1 MAVSYDAARVAL
13 AGRRRQVIDAEG
25 YVLVGG
31 RSTRFGSSKALHEL
45 DGLPMALHVAEVL
58 GSRLSVVTLV
68 GDPDL
73 YAELGM
79 PVIADH
85 TPGAGPLGGI
95 VTALT
100 HTRRRWCI
108 VAACDMPLANAT
120 VVDQLL
126 SAARADGVDAIVPQ
140 TPDGRL
146 QPLFAAYA
154 KSGLGTLE
162 SALLQ
167 GKRKVSDALDSLSWA
182 KLAVDDARS
191 FTNINY
197 PSDLPAGR

>member
-1 MAVSYDAARVAL
+1 MTVRYDASRVAL
-13 AGRRRQVIDAEG
+13 AGRRQAIEAEG

-31 RSTRFGSSKALHEL
+31 RSSRFGSPKALHVL
-45 DGLPMALHVAEVL
+45 DGLPMAMRMVEVL
-58 GSRLSVVTLV
+58 ASRLSVVTLV

-85 TPGAGPLGGI
+85 IPGAGPLGGI
-95 VTALT
+95 VAALQ
-100 HTRRRWCI
+100 HTSRRWSI
-108 VAACDMPLANAT
+108 VAACDMPQANAT
-120 VVDQLL
+120 IVDELL
-126 SAARADGVDAIVPQ
+126 TEAGADAVDAIVPQ

-154 KSGLGTLE
+154 KSGLGALE

-167 GKRKVSDALDSLSWA
+167 GTRKVSEALECLKWT
-182 KLAVDDARS
+182 KLAVDDARP
-191 FTNINY
+191 FTNINR
-197 PSDLPAGR
+197 PSDLPSGT